1 MIRFTEEHLD
11 IRDMVASFSDNEL
24 RPMAARVDHGPEFPR
39 EGLNKLAELGIL
51 GLVAPEEHGGI
62 NGDLRMV
69 SLVLEELARG
79 CASTAMVLGT
89 HLAEVTLALRE
100 LGSEAQQ
107 SSLLPRLAS
116 GELLGSFCIAEVD
129 AECDAGAIACVAT
142 RDGDDWVLDGVKKY
156 VVAGSAA
163 GLYLVVARAADVP
176 GTEGLRLFLVDGG
189 AQAAGVRIV
198 GEEDMLGMRG
208 CGIAEV
214 AFEECRVPASALLG
228 EREQD
233 FDAIRGI
240 LAAGRI
246 GAAAIAAGV
255 ARSSIDYALIYAG
268 ERRAFGRS
276 IDQFEAI
283 RNMIADGRIAAEAGR
298 LLTYNAAALRDAGSS
313 YHMEA
318 SMAKLQS
325 CEGAYKATKSAV
337 QVLGG
342 NGYSREYPVER
353 MYRDAKTLEVLEAP
367 AELHRRLVARALI
380 GDKS

>member
-1 MIRFTEEHLD
+1 MIRFTEEHYD

-24 RPMAARVDHGPEFPR
+24 RPLAAKVDAEAAFPK
-39 EGLNKLAELGIL
+39 EGLDKLAELGIL
-51 GLVAPEEHGGI
+51 GLVAPEEHGGVD
-62 NGDLRMV
+62 GDLRMV
-69 SLVLEELARG
+69 ALVLEQLARG

-89 HLAEVTLALRE
+89 HLAEVTMAICAH
-100 LGSEAQQ
+100 GTDAQKAE
-107 SSLLPRLAS
+107 LLPKLAT
-116 GELLGSFCIAEVD
+116 GELLGTFCIAEVD
-129 AECDAGAIACVAT
+129 AECDAGAIACTAT
-142 RDGDDWVLDGVKKY
+142 RDGDDWVIDGVKKY
-156 VVAGSAA
+156 VVAGSAS
-163 GLYLVVARAADVP
+163 GLYLLVARVGDEP
-176 GTEGLRLFLVDGG
+176 GTENLRMFLINGG

-228 EREQD
+228 EREHT
-233 FDAIRGI
+233 FDDIRGV
-240 LAAGRI
+240 LAAGRVA
-246 GAAAIAAGV
+246 AAAIAAGV
-255 ARSSIDYALIYAG
+255 ARNAIDYALVYAS

-283 RNMIADGRIAAEAGR
+283 RNMVADGRIAAEAGR
-298 LLTYNAAALRDAGSS
+298 LLTYNAAALCDAGSA

-318 SMAKLQS
+318 SMAKLHS
-325 CEGAYKATKSAV
+325 CEGAYKATKNAV

-367 AELHRRLVARALI
+367 GELHRRLVARALI